1 MMFSPPLTDRRLA
14 RLRTRFLGIPQ
25 NGFGFSA
32 RMIRVVRRL
41 FVGAVCSW
49 CVGNVAAAELT
60 LESLLTDPKLTPKN
74 FTNRF
79 EHFEF
84 EAHDEV
90 QQAEAFLRKESGDC
104 DDFAVLADYVLRQ
117 RGYSTRL
124 VHVRLVGRFAHAVC
138 YVVENKAY
146 LDYNN
151 RIYYSSLEKCGRTL
165 REIANKVADTFQA
178 NWTTASEFTFDYQEN
193 RKRLIATVVKTDPPS
208 SDPDSKSASSPS
220 RSTNPQPTP

>member
-32 RMIRVVRRL
+32 RMIRVARRL

-49 CVGNVAAAELT
+49 CIGNVAAAELT

-146 LDYNN
+146 LDDNN
-151 RIYYSSLEKCGRTL
+151 RIYYSSLEKC
-165 REIANKVADTFQA
+165 ADTFQA

-208 SDPDSKSASSPS
+208 SDPDLKPASSPS